1 MRLTSIVTTAITE
14 LFSVVILLILD
25 GPNSSSLPSNFDFK
39 TGKTS
44 QVPRVRDLNR
54 FVCRLIGTTIIF
66 FFLFPQRVVSFC
78 FTVSFIVTQRS
89 YLSLIVA
96 FIDLL
101 AKLPMFSW
109 YSAVSFAIPNHLYS
123 A

>member
-25 GPNSSSLPSNFDFK
+25 GPNSSSLPSGFDFK

-66 FFLFPQRVVSFC
+66 FFFFPRESYTFASLFHL
-78 FTVSFIVTQRS
+78 
-89 YLSLIVA
+89 LSRNEA
-96 FIDLL
+96 TC
-101 AKLPMFSW
+101 
-109 YSAVSFAIPNHLYS
+109 H
-123 A
+123 

>member
-1 MRLTSIVTTAITE
+1 MRLTSIVTRAITE

-25 GPNSSSLPSNFDFK
+25 GPNSSSLPSGFDFK

-66 FFLFPQRVVSFC
+66 FFPRKSYAFASLFHL
-78 FTVSFIVTQRS
+78 
-89 YLSLIVA
+89 LSRNEA
-96 FIDLL
+96 TC
-101 AKLPMFSW
+101 
-109 YSAVSFAIPNHLYS
+109 H
-123 A
+123 